1 MSNET
6 LINANPLPS
15 LLSVTHLVY
24 ALHALSLLI
33 GITTAATIIG
43 AFVFGVP
50 SIIAVVINYL
60 KRGEASGTFL
70 ESHFRW
76 QIRTFW
82 FGMLWSLLGGFF
94 IHDYHWH
101 SAGYCGFH
109 RRRRV
114 GDLPGRSRLVGAA
127 RPKTNVYQFLTELR
141 CCRSIALIWEI
152 RLNSEATMN
161 LLPRM
166 VPRGPSGSL
175 TRLANNS

>member
-1 MSNET
+1 MAWQSLKQCEATLMSNEI
-6 LINANPLPS
+6 LIDANPPPS

-43 AFVFGVP
+43 AFVFGLP

-60 KRGEASGTFL
+60 KRDEARGTFL

-82 FGMLWSLLGGFF
+82 FAVVAARRFF

-101 SAGYCGFH
+101 SPGYCGSH
-109 RRRRV
+109 RRWRV

-127 RPKTNVYQFLTELR
+127 RPQTNVYQFLTELR
-141 CCRSIALIWEI
+141 CCR
-152 RLNSEATMN
+152 
-161 LLPRM
+161 
-166 VPRGPSGSL
+166 
-175 TRLANNS
+175 